1 MKDEIKQ
8 IFTKYNLEYDENKI
22 EQLVK
27 FYEFVIEK
35 NKVMNLTNIVNEK
48 EFILKNILDSVLP
61 EKYIKQNSSLIDV
74 GAGAGFPSVP
84 LKILRPDL
92 NITMLDSLNKRV
104 VFLNEVISVL
114 NLKNIQAVHSR
125 AEDYAKNQRE
135 SYDVCVSRA
144 VARLNT
150 LLEYCLP
157 LVKVGGI
164 FIAYKSLKADE
175 EIIESE
181 KALDILGG
189 NIENKQ
195 NVTID
200 EINSIR
206 ENIIIRKKNTTP
218 KKYPRNKNLSKI
230 KLIY

>member
-195 NVTID
+195 NVICLLYTSDAAD
-200 EINSIR
+200 E
-206 ENIIIRKKNTTP
+206 
-218 KKYPRNKNLSKI
+218 L
-230 KLIY
+230 

>member
-8 IFTKYNLEYDENKI
+8 IFTKYNIEYDENKI

-175 EIIESE
+175 EIIESG

-218 KKYPRNKNLSKI
+218 KKYPRNKNLPKI
-230 KLIY
+230 KPIC

>member
-195 NVTID
+195 NVIID

-218 KKYPRNKNLSKI
+218 KKYPRNKNLPKI
-230 KLIY
+230 KPIC

>member
-8 IFTKYNLEYDENKI
+8 IFTKYNIEYDENKI

-74 GAGAGFPSVP
+74 GAGAGFPSIP

-195 NVTID
+195 NVIID

-218 KKYPRNKNLSKI
+218 KKYPRNKNLPKI
-230 KLIY
+230 KPIC

>member
-8 IFTKYNLEYDENKI
+8 IFTKYNIEYDQNKI

-74 GAGAGFPSVP
+74 GAGAGFPSIP

-195 NVTID
+195 NVIID

-218 KKYPRNKNLSKI
+218 KKYPRNKNLPKI
-230 KLIY
+230 KPIC

>member
-8 IFTKYNLEYDENKI
+8 IFTKYNLEYDQNKI

-74 GAGAGFPSVP
+74 GAGAGFPSIP

-195 NVTID
+195 NVIID

-218 KKYPRNKNLSKI
+218 KKYPRNKNLPKI
-230 KLIY
+230 KPIC

>member
-27 FYEFVIEK
+27 FYKFVIEK

-74 GAGAGFPSVP
+74 GAGAGFPSIP

-157 LVKVGGI
+157 FVKVGGI

-195 NVTID
+195 NVIID

-218 KKYPRNKNLSKI
+218 KKYPRNKNLPKI
-230 KLIY
+230 KPIC

>member
-218 KKYPRNKNLSKI
+218 KKYPRNKNLPKI
-230 KLIY
+230 KPIC

>member
-8 IFTKYNLEYDENKI
+8 IFTKYNIEYDENKI

-74 GAGAGFPSVP
+74 GAGAGFPSIP

-218 KKYPRNKNLSKI
+218 KKYPRNKNLPKI
-230 KLIY
+230 KPIC

>member
-8 IFTKYNLEYDENKI
+8 IFTKYNIEYDENKI

-195 NVTID
+195 NVIID

-218 KKYPRNKNLSKI
+218 KKYPRNKNLPKI
-230 KLIY
+230 KPIC

>member
-8 IFTKYNLEYDENKI
+8 IFTKYNIEYDENKI

-74 GAGAGFPSVP
+74 GAGAGFPSIP

-157 LVKVGGI
+157 LVKIGGI

-195 NVTID
+195 NVIID

-218 KKYPRNKNLSKI
+218 KKYPRNKNLPKI
-230 KLIY
+230 KPIC

>member
-27 FYEFVIEK
+27 FYKFVIEK

-157 LVKVGGI
+157 FVKVGGI

-195 NVTID
+195 NVIID

-218 KKYPRNKNLSKI
+218 KKYPRNKNLPKI
-230 KLIY
+230 KPIC

>member
-8 IFTKYNLEYDENKI
+8 IFTKYNIEYDQNKI

-74 GAGAGFPSVP
+74 GAGAGFPSIP

-218 KKYPRNKNLSKI
+218 KKYPRNKNLPKI
-230 KLIY
+230 KPIC

>member
-74 GAGAGFPSVP
+74 GAGAGFPSIP

-157 LVKVGGI
+157 FVKVGGI

-195 NVTID
+195 NVIID

-218 KKYPRNKNLSKI
+218 KKYPRNKNLPKI
-230 KLIY
+230 KPIC

>member
-8 IFTKYNLEYDENKI
+8 IFTKYNIEYDENKI

-218 KKYPRNKNLSKI
+218 KKYPRNKNLPKI
-230 KLIY
+230 KPIC

>member
-27 FYEFVIEK
+27 FYKFVIEK

-218 KKYPRNKNLSKI
+218 KKYPRNKNLPKI
-230 KLIY
+230 KPIC

>member
-8 IFTKYNLEYDENKI
+8 IFTKYNIEYDQNKI

-195 NVTID
+195 NVIID

-218 KKYPRNKNLSKI
+218 KKYPRNKNLPKI
-230 KLIY
+230 KPIC

>member
-8 IFTKYNLEYDENKI
+8 IFTKYNIEYDENKI

-27 FYEFVIEK
+27 FYKFVIEK

-74 GAGAGFPSVP
+74 GAGAGFPSIP

-157 LVKVGGI
+157 LVKIGGI

-195 NVTID
+195 NVIID

-218 KKYPRNKNLSKI
+218 KKYPRNKNLPKI
-230 KLIY
+230 KPIC

>member
-8 IFTKYNLEYDENKI
+8 IFTKYNIEYDENKI

-74 GAGAGFPSVP
+74 GAGAGFPSIP

-206 ENIIIRKKNTTP
+206 ENIIIRKKNTAP
-218 KKYPRNKNLSKI
+218 KKYPRNKNLPKI
-230 KLIY
+230 KPIC